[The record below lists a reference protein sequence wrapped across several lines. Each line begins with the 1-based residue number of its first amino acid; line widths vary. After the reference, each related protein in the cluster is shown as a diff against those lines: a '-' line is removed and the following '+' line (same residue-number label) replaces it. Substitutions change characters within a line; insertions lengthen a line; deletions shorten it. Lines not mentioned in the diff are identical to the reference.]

1 MTKHR
6 LNEDDATTIMPRLSL
21 PATVEELAAQE
32 REPEARRS
40 RRPVVIVAAVTT
52 VLTTAATGW
61 ALAQP
66 ADQPLSPPAALAT
79 AGSRGFVDGFGEVSA
94 SAEAPSRSWPRS
106 PAARPSA
113 QPSARPSATGSP
125 SAAPASPGQPLA
137 ASELV
142 ADSQRSLRAAERPDR
157 FVRQSGG
164 LASLVSVTPASPG
177 GVRQAVTFTVAKG
190 LADVNCFSFVGV
202 DGSYLRHRDS
212 RIRHEKNDGSALFRA
227 DATFCVRP
235 GAKPDTVYLE
245 SHNYRGYYIHLRG
258 DELWIDRWR
267 GWDDRFGR
275 ECAFT
280 VTAPWG

>member
-66 ADQPLSPPAALAT
+66 ADQPVSPPVALAT

-94 SAEAPSRSWPRS
+94 SVEAPSRSWPRN
-106 PAARPSA
+106 
-113 QPSARPSATGSP
+113 PSARPSVQPSSQPSAAASP
-125 SAAPASPGQPLA
+125 SVAPASPGQPLA
-137 ASELV
+137 VSELV
-142 ADSQRSLRAAERPDR
+142 AGSLRSLRAADRPDR

-164 LASLVSVTPASPG
+164 LASLVSVTQASTG
-177 GVRQAVTFTVAKG
+177 QVRQAATFTVAKG
-190 LADVNCFSFVGV
+190 LADANCFSFVGV
-202 DGSYLRHRDS
+202 DGGYLRHYDW
-212 RIRHEKNDGSALFRA
+212 RIRHDKNDGSALFRA

-235 GAKPDTVYLE
+235 GSQPDTVYLE
-245 SHNYRGYYIHLRG
+245 SHNYRGYFIHLRG

-267 GWDDRFGR
+267 DRDSFKR
-275 ECAFT
+275 ESAFT
-280 VTAPWG
+280 VTTPWG

>member
-40 RRPVVIVAAVTT
+40 RRPVVIVAAVTA

-61 ALAQP
+61 ALARP
-66 ADQPLSPPAALAT
+66 ADQPVSPPAALAT

-106 PAARPSA
+106 P
-113 QPSARPSATGSP
+113 SARPSTPPSTPPSP

-142 ADSQRSLRAAERPDR
+142 AGSQRSLRAAERPDR

-164 LASLVSVTPASPG
+164 LASLVTVTLSSPG
-177 GVRQAVTFTVAKG
+177 GVRQAATFTVAKG
-190 LADVNCFSFVGV
+190 LADANCFSFVGV
-202 DGSYLRHRDS
+202 DGGYLRHYDW
-212 RIRHEKNDGSALFRA
+212 RIRHDKNDGSALFRA

-235 GAKPDTVYLE
+235 GPQPNTVYLE
-245 SHNYRGYYIHLRG
+245 SHNYRGYFIHLRG
-258 DELWIDRWR
+258 DELWIDQWR
-267 GWDDRFGR
+267 DRDSFKR
-275 ECAFT
+275 ESAFT
-280 VTAPWG
+280 VTTPWG

>member
-6 LNEDDATTIMPRLSL
+6 LNEDDATTIIPRLGL
-21 PATVEELAAQE
+21 PETVEELAAQE
-32 REPEARRS
+32 REPVAKRS

-66 ADQPLSPPAALAT
+66 ADQPVSPPVALAT
-79 AGSRGFVDGFGEVSA
+79 GGSRGFVDGFGEVSA

-106 PAARPSA
+106 PAAQPSA
-113 QPSARPSATGSP
+113 QPSPTGSP

-142 ADSQRSLRAAERPDR
+142 AGSQRSLRAAERPDR

-164 LASLVSVTPASPG
+164 LASLGSVTLASPG
-177 GVRQAVTFTVAKG
+177 GVRQAATFTVAKG
-190 LADVNCFSFVGV
+190 LADANCVSFVGV
-202 DGSYLRHRDS
+202 DGGYLRHRDW
-212 RIRHEKNDGSALFRA
+212 RIRHDKNDGSALFRA

-235 GAKPDTVYLE
+235 GAKPGTVYLE
-245 SHNYRGYYIHLRG
+245 SHNYRGYVIHQRG
-258 DELWIDRWR
+258 DELWIDQWR
-267 GWDDRFGR
+267 DRDDRFAR